1 MSSNISRVKKSRKKK
16 PKKCKKSLIKSKR
29 KKTTSVRIRSLFPSH
44 KFLECLS
51 DAQHQR
57 FEELLDLLE
66 QGELTL
72 DSLKPAELQQFSMFL
87 SDKNNLQGLIKEWEP
102 WWENEDVKIPSLFS
116 LLAMNSLCIIWTL
129 KS

>member
-1 MSSNISRVKKSRKKK
+1 MA
-16 PKKCKKSLIKSKR
+16 
-29 KKTTSVRIRSLFPSH
+29 
-44 KFLECLS
+44 LS

-72 DSLKPAELQQFSMFL
+72 DSLRPEELQQFSMFL

-102 WWENEDVKIPSLFS
+102 WWEREDVRRIFLFS
-116 LLAMNSLCIIWTL
+116 YLSLLNSLCIIWIL
-129 KS
+129 KN